1 MLQAGAVGQEAG
13 QSGLE
18 EETESEMVIPHALVD
33 DRIATGL
40 ADNQICPLHYDDRHE
55 EGGVTRV
62 LQSLPLPIGLKRK
75 RKRDRES
82 SGKIFSK
89 LRGTKCSSTKRTIIA
104 HDWRSLFNVE
114 EDDENGHL
122 TI

>member
-1 MLQAGAVGQEAG
+1 MTAYSGLFSSSFKSHDLIRLHELLEKSSKFQNSPKREHPQTMLQAGAVGQEAG

-18 EETESEMVIPHALVD
+18 EETEREMVIPHALVN

-40 ADNQICPLHYDDRHE
+40 ADNQICPLHNDDGHE

-75 RKRDRES
+75 KL
-82 SGKIFSK
+82 SG
-89 LRGTKCSSTKRTIIA
+89 R
-104 HDWRSLFNVE
+104 N
-114 EDDENGHL
+114 
-122 TI
+122 